1 MAGEGMG
8 LLVFVGCGV
17 ALILFHEA
25 VHVVVDVI
33 RKRRAGR

>member
-1 MAGEGMG
+1 MAGEAEG
-8 LLVFVGCGV
+8 LLAFMGCGV

-33 RKRRAGR
+33 RKRRAGQ